1 MYRLLMLFG
10 LLLSGFLQAQV
21 QPVLLNNN
29 DGLELRAQLSS
40 QTAIFFSNK
49 TRQLWVT
56 DGTAAGTRVIN
67 GAPTFEGFGAVI
79 NGTMYFR
86 GSTAAHGSELWA
98 TDGTEAGTRL
108 VLDIEPG
115 AASSAP
121 ADRFVVLNN
130 QLYFSAF
137 RTGFGREIWQSD
149 GTAAGTRLL
158 LDILPGVGSSN
169 SENRFKLFTDG
180 RLLYFVAGTAATG
193 PELWRSDGT
202 EAGTFLLKDIY
213 AGAASSTPML
223 LGTYNGELL
232 FTAEDAETGAE
243 PWLTNGTVVGT
254 RRLADIAPGPASSTP
269 DQMAVFNGQLLFT
282 AFHPAT
288 GQELYISNGTTAG
301 THLLKDIYEGSP
313 SAMPTLINGVA
324 INGQFIFAAYSQTTG
339 LELWRTDGTTAGTRL
354 FYDAFAGN
362 GDGFPFIFT
371 TQHYAQP
378 NGGLFKGQLFFF
390 SAFSATQGFEVH
402 VSDGTPA
409 GTRVLKDINPGYNDG
424 LIDLKWLYTSGH
436 FYFCAY
442 HPGTGQELW
451 RTDGTTAGTSLFADL
466 NTKPG
471 EGSDP
476 LPVTVVNNHLLI
488 EANNGDEPTGTFVDL
503 FSIAGIEQPLP
514 ARLLQFG
521 GRRTAQGA
529 TLQWHIAQPQGLQ
542 QFEVL
547 RSTDGQRFELAGT
560 LAYLP
565 GRLQYEWTDA
575 TAAGKPVLYYQLR
588 MKDLDGKTKLSQ
600 VLALPVLDGTGI
612 KAVAAGS
619 WIKLQYKLPA
629 ANASIIIHDAA
640 GRLLHQAVLPQ
651 AEGHWQWQPGKAT
664 AGQQVLYISV
674 HSGGQRFQ
682 QTVFF

>member
-1 MYRLLMLFG
+1 MLG
-10 LLLSGFLQAQV
+10 SLLLFSFLQIQAQ
-21 QPVLLNNN
+21 PLLLNNN

-56 DGTAAGTRVIN
+56 DGTTAGTRPLHV
-67 GAPTFEGFGAVI
+67 APTFEAHGAVI
-79 NGTMYFR
+79 NGVMYFR
-86 GSTAAHGSELWA
+86 GRTAAHGSELWA

-121 ADRFVVLNN
+121 SDRFVVLNN
-130 QLYFSAF
+130 TLYFSAF
-137 RTGFGREIWQSD
+137 RTGQGREIWKSD
-149 GTAAGTRLL
+149 GTAAGTSLL
-158 LDILPGVGSSN
+158 LDIVPGAGSSN
-169 SENRFKLFTDG
+169 GESMFKLFTDG

-202 EAGTFLLKDIY
+202 AAGTFLLKDIY
-213 AGAASSTPML
+213 AGANSSVPMM
-223 LGTYNGELL
+223 LGTYNGELV
-232 FTAEDAETGAE
+232 FAAEDAEAGAE
-243 PWLTNGTVVGT
+243 PWLTNGTVAGT
-254 RRLADIAPGPASSTP
+254 RRLADIAPGATSSSP
-269 DQMAVFNGQLLFT
+269 DQLAVLNGQLLFT

-301 THLLKDIYEGSP
+301 TRLIKDIYGGSP
-313 SAMPTLINGVA
+313 SAMPNLVNGIS
-324 INGQFIFAAYSQTTG
+324 INGQFIFSAYSEATG
-339 LELWRTDGTTAGTRL
+339 LELWRTDGTAAGTQL
-354 FYDAFAGN
+354 FYDAFAG
-362 GDGFPFIFT
+362 GADGFPFIFN

-390 SAFSATQGFEVH
+390 SAFSATHGFEVH

-409 GTRVLKDINPGYNDG
+409 GTRVLKDINPGFNDG
-424 LIDLKWLYTSGH
+424 LIDLKWLYTNSH

-451 RTDGTTAGTSLFADL
+451 RTDGTTAGTALFADL
-466 NTKPG
+466 NTQPG
-471 EGSDP
+471 MGSDP
-476 LPVTVVNNHLLI
+476 LPATVANNHLLI
-488 EANNGDEPTGTFVDL
+488 EANDGDVANSTYNDL
-503 FSIAGIEQPLP
+503 LSIAGIEQPLP

-529 TLQWHIAQPQGLQ
+529 LLQWQIAQPQGLQ

-560 LAYLP
+560 LAYVH

-575 TAAGKPVLYYQLR
+575 AAAGKPVLYYQLR

-600 VLALPVLDGTGI
+600 VLVLPVLDGTGI

-629 ANASIIIHDAA
+629 SNASIRIHDAA
-640 GRLLHQAVLPQ
+640 GRLLHQAVLPYT
-651 AEGHWQWQPGKAT
+651 EGSWQWQPGKAG

-674 HSGGQRFQ
+674 HSGAQRFQ
-682 QTVFF
+682 QALFF

>member
-1 MYRLLMLFG
+1 MNRLPLLCC
-10 LLLSGFLQAQV
+10 LLLAFVFQAQA
-21 QPVLLNNN
+21 QPLLLNNN

-40 QTAIFFSNK
+40 QSAILFSNK

-56 DGTAAGTRVIN
+56 DGTAAGTRPLNV
-67 GAPTFEGFGAVI
+67 APTFEAYGAVI

-86 GSTAAHGSELWA
+86 GHTAAHGSELWA

-108 VLDIEPG
+108 VLDMEPG

-121 ADRFVVLNN
+121 SDRFVVLNN
-130 QLYFSAF
+130 KLYFSAF

-158 LDILPGVGSSN
+158 LDIVPGVGSSN
-169 SENRFKLFTDG
+169 SENLFKLFTDG
-180 RLLYFVAGTAATG
+180 NLLYFVAGTAATG
-193 PELWRSDGT
+193 PELWRTDGT
-202 EAGTFLLKDIY
+202 EAGTFLLRDIY

-223 LGTYNGELL
+223 LGTYNGELV
-232 FTAEDAETGAE
+232 FTAEDAATGAE
-243 PWLTNGTVVGT
+243 PWLTNGTVAGT
-254 RRLADIAPGPASSTP
+254 RRLADIAPGAASSTP

-288 GQELYISNGTTAG
+288 GHELYISNGKAAG
-301 THLLKDIYEGSP
+301 TRLLKDIYEGSP
-313 SAMPTLINGVA
+313 SAMPTLVNGVA
-324 INGQFIFAAYSQTTG
+324 INGQFIFAAYSQATG
-339 LELWRTDGTTAGTRL
+339 LELWRTDGTTAGTTL

-362 GDGFPFIFT
+362 GDGFPFIFSS
-371 TQHYAQP
+371 QHYAQP
-378 NGGLFKGQLFFF
+378 NEGLFKGQLFFF

-409 GTRVLKDINPGYNDG
+409 GTRVLKDINPGFNDG

-451 RTDGTTAGTSLFADL
+451 RTDGTTAGTTLFADL

-476 LPVTVVNNHLLI
+476 LPVTVVSNHLLI
-488 EANNGDEPTGTFVDL
+488 EANNGDVASSTYNDL

-529 TLQWHIAQPQGLQ
+529 TLQWQIAQPLGLQ

-547 RSTDGQRFELAGT
+547 RSVDGERFEVAGQ
-560 LAYLP
+560 LP
-565 GRLQYEWTDA
+565 FVQGRLQYEWTDA
-575 TAAGKPVLYYQLR
+575 SAAGKPVLYYQLR
-588 MKDLDGKTKLSQ
+588 MKDVDGKTKLSQ

-629 ANASIIIHDAA
+629 ANARVSIHDAA
-640 GRLLHQAVLPQ
+640 GRLLHQTVLPNT
-651 AEGHWQWQPGKAT
+651 EGHWQWQPAKAH
-664 AGQQVLYISV
+664 AGQQVLYIGV
-674 HSGGQRFQ
+674 HSGSQRYQ
-682 QTVFF
+682 QTIFF